1 MHRTK
6 IGLVAAIVLLALTAG
21 IYSVV
26 TRELKESVV
35 REIDADVSRA
45 QRMHSDVARLEAME
59 FASLVGGL
67 AHRSS
72 VVGVFE
78 KEGEPAR
85 RAAAFEQCEQLT
97 GFLRTGG
104 APNPDI
110 VAMIDSAG
118 KVLARNLNPDAMYG
132 EDLRAK
138 YPAVG
143 AALRGEATKD
153 IWTLA
158 NRMTRVAVAPIFQ
171 PDGTLRG
178 ALLVGYVLTARDA
191 RAKHDLLGAEVAY
204 FHNGKVHTSSFIAEG
219 TGDSAKEDGNKIQ
232 PLNQALFQGEA
243 WGQKAL
249 ANGTSSEVFHITLD
263 GQDYA
268 AVAAPL
274 HGNAFDKTSG
284 VVTLESVS
292 DALEPVSAVGV
303 KLIGFGVLAILVL
316 FGAVVMTSMR
326 FMRPLDKIE
335 LGVAE
340 IINGNIDYQFRP
352 VGPDFEGLSNGL
364 NVMLARLLG
373 REEPNEDEPEEE
385 QDESNR
391 WRSDQMLV
399 EEGGPGGGGSPEA
412 AALGQEG
419 EPVYYTRIF
428 NEYVAALK
436 GQGKPT
442 KGITIQAFTAK
453 LRLIE
458 GGLKQKWKGC
468 RMVRFKVNTQGTE
481 VTLKP
486 IPINRTRGAGDGP
499 PRSPRGVC

>member
-1 MHRTK
+1 M
-6 IGLVAAIVLLALTAG
+6 
-21 IYSVV
+21 
-26 TRELKESVV
+26 
-35 REIDADVSRA
+35 
-45 QRMHSDVARLEAME
+45 
-59 FASLVGGL
+59 
-67 AHRSS
+67 
-72 VVGVFE
+72 
-78 KEGEPAR
+78 
-85 RAAAFEQCEQLT
+85 
-97 GFLRTGG
+97 
-104 APNPDI
+104 
-110 VAMIDSAG
+110 
-118 KVLARNLNPDAMYG
+118 
-132 EDLRAK
+132 
-138 YPAVG
+138 
-143 AALRGEATKD
+143 
-153 IWTLA
+153 
-158 NRMTRVAVAPIFQ
+158 
-171 PDGTLRG
+171 
-178 ALLVGYVLTARDA
+178 
-191 RAKHDLLGAEVAY
+191 
-204 FHNGKVHTSSFIAEG
+204 
-219 TGDSAKEDGNKIQ
+219 
-232 PLNQALFQGEA
+232 
-243 WGQKAL
+243 
-249 ANGTSSEVFHITLD
+249 
-263 GQDYA
+263 
-268 AVAAPL
+268 AAPL

-292 DALEPVSAVGV
+292 DALEPVTAVGV

-316 FGAVVMTSMR
+316 FGAVVLTSMR

-412 AALGQEG
+412 AALGQES

-458 GGLKQKWKGC
+458 GGLKQKWKGA

-486 IPINRTRGAGDGP
+486 IPIN
-499 PRSPRGVC
+499 